1 MVDLLSDDGLRIVG
15 VAAAGST
22 SLKMGIN
29 NAGVIAASNIART
42 TELRARNP
50 GLDDLRALDRGRL
63 LRHGLGHRNAVEAAR
78 STVDALLATRMATP
92 GNIEFAEADQMI
104 VIEGSYDHLATERIR
119 DRTVARTNMFVN
131 LDHLNDPED
140 TSSPARYHRVL
151 QVLEPRTGSVTPA
164 DLRSIS
170 QDHTNG
176 PGLNSICRHSHNLTD
191 ETSLSAMVVATN
203 REDPSRAS
211 VDIAQGKPCWSWP
224 GSGVVSFRMD
234 DHPDLIGE
242 HFRSGQAWQQH
253 YRENALYVES
263 PNSRIH
269 PQDEPNNPIRLL
281 HIRAN
286 DGSCK
291 IVLRPFNRTVK

>member
-29 NAGVIAASNIART
+29 SAGVIAASNIART

-50 GLDDLRALDRGRL
+50 GLDDLRALDRRRR

-78 STVDALLATRMATP
+78 STVDALLATPMATP
-92 GNIEFAEADQMI
+92 GNIEFAAADRMI

-119 DRTVARTNMFVN
+119 DRTIARTNMFVN

-140 TSSPARYHRVL
+140 TSSPTRYHRVL
-151 QVLEPRTGSVTPA
+151 EILEARTGSDTPA
-164 DLRSIS
+164 DLRTLS

-176 PGLNSICRHSHNLTD
+176 PGLNSICRHSHNPTD

-203 REDPSRAS
+203 REEPSRA
-211 VDIAQGKPCWSWP
+211 VVEIALGKPCCAWT
-224 GSGVVSFRMD
+224 GSGLVSLRMD
-234 DHPDLIGE
+234 DASDLIADRF
-242 HFRSGQAWQQH
+242 HSGQAWKQH
-253 YRENALYVES
+253 YREEA
-263 PNSRIH
+263 H
-269 PQDEPNNPIRLL
+269 
-281 HIRAN
+281 
-286 DGSCK
+286 
-291 IVLRPFNRTVK
+291 T